1 MKRLT
6 IAGWVSPVMLGLTVL
21 AAGCRTEVP
30 VSFEE
35 NLVHAKKWEMQTGAS
50 LDQVVTDARWALEE
64 LFGTPDVPKLP
75 ELFTTDEDFQTL
87 VSMENLQASSGHP
100 STEGRGLYR
109 VHCARCHGITGNG
122 RGETAALV
130 EPYPRDY
137 RPGIFKFKSTDR
149 GSKPLKEDLARAIKH
164 GIAGSSMVAEYQL
177 PDGTVGLLP
186 DDQIAKLVDYV
197 IYLSIR
203 GEVERSMFDEAAL
216 ELDLEGGDRLIDP
229 SLKETDAEAY
239 EEQWSLV
246 TDMVEEVAGSWLDA
260 EDAVVEVEVP
270 DDMPVPASYEE
281 LSEMLAG
288 DQAEALK
295 QSIERGRELFVGTVA
310 SCSKCH
316 GTSGRGDGQEADY
329 DDWTKDWTIRAGLK
343 PDDEK
348 SLTPLIAR
356 GALPPKTIKPRNFE
370 EGVFRGGSE
379 PQDLYRRLIQG
390 IAGTPMPAVTLV
402 EGQLEER
409 DVWHLINFVRSLKKV
424 DATQTPEAP
433 ASEPTP
439 GVAMLHR

>member
-1 MKRLT
+1 
-6 IAGWVSPVMLGLTVL
+6 
-21 AAGCRTEVP
+21 
-30 VSFEE
+30 
-35 NLVHAKKWEMQTGAS
+35 
-50 LDQVVTDARWALEE
+50 
-64 LFGTPDVPKLP
+64 
-75 ELFTTDEDFQTL
+75 
-87 VSMENLQASSGHP
+87 
-100 STEGRGLYR
+100 LYR

-149 GSKPLKEDLARAIKH
+149 GSKPLKEDLARVIKH

-177 PDGTVGLLP
+177 PDGTVGPLP

-203 GEVERSMFDEAAL
+203 GEVERAMLDEAAM
-216 ELDLEGGDRLIDP
+216 ELDLEAGDRLVDP
-229 SLKETDAEAY
+229 TLKTSDVEAF

-246 TDMVEEVAGSWLDA
+246 TDVVEEVAGSWLDA

-270 DDMPVPASYEE
+270 DDLPVPASYEE
-281 LSEMLAG
+281 LNEMLAG

-295 QSIERGRELFVGTVA
+295 QSIDRGRELFVGTVA

-316 GTSGRGDGQEADY
+316 GVSGRGDGQEADY
-329 DDWTKDWTIRAGLK
+329 DDWTKDWTVRAGLK

-379 PQDLYRRLIQG
+379 PEDLYRRLIQG

-424 DATQTPEAP
+424 DETQSPETPAAEP
-433 ASEPTP
+433 AP